1 MTPRLSQPVG
11 AYPRTRLRRN
21 RRTPWLR
28 RMVREN
34 RLSVDDLIWP
44 VFVIEGDSER
54 QAIPSMPDV
63 FRLTIDILVEDV
75 KLARDLEI
83 PAIAVFPYI
92 DSALKT
98 PDAAEAFNADNL
110 VCRAIRA
117 VKEAVPDI
125 GIICDVALDPFNSD
139 GHDGVVR
146 DGVILNDQT
155 IDILCKQAL
164 VQADAGCD
172 IIAPSD
178 MMDGRV
184 GIIRNAL
191 DGAGYQDVAIMSYAA
206 KYASVFY
213 GPFRDAVG
221 SKGAL
226 KGDKKTYQ
234 MDPANTDEALREVAL
249 DIEEGA
255 DMVMIKPGLPYLDV
269 VYRIKEAFN
278 MPTFV
283 YHISGEYAMIKAAGQ
298 NGWFDYETA
307 FMEVLLGFKR
317 AGADGII
324 TYTAIEAAKL
334 LQND

>member
-21 RRTPWLR
+21 RRTSWLR

-44 VFVIEGDSER
+44 VFVIEGENER

-63 FRLTIDILVEDV
+63 YRLTIDKLVEDV
-75 KLARDLEI
+75 TEARDLGI
-83 PAIAVFPYI
+83 PAIALFPYI
-92 DSALKT
+92 DPALKT

-117 VKEAVPDI
+117 VKKAVPDI

-146 DGVILNDQT
+146 DGVIPNDPS

-184 GIIRNAL
+184 GVIRNAL
-191 DGAGYQDVAIMSYAA
+191 DGASHQDVAIMSYAA
-206 KYASVFY
+206 
-213 GPFRDAVG
+213 
-221 SKGAL
+221 
-226 KGDKKTYQ
+226 TY
-234 MDPANTDEALREVAL
+234 D
-249 DIEEGA
+249 
-255 DMVMIKPGLPYLDV
+255 
-269 VYRIKEAFN
+269 
-278 MPTFV
+278 
-283 YHISGEYAMIKAAGQ
+283 
-298 NGWFDYETA
+298 
-307 FMEVLLGFKR
+307 
-317 AGADGII
+317 
-324 TYTAIEAAKL
+324 
-334 LQND
+334 

>member
-1 MTPRLSQPVG
+1 
-11 AYPRTRLRRN
+11 
-21 RRTPWLR
+21 
-28 RMVREN
+28 
-34 RLSVDDLIWP
+34 
-44 VFVIEGDSER
+44 
-54 QAIPSMPDV
+54 MPDV
-63 FRLTIDILVEDV
+63 YRLTIDKLVEDV
-75 KLARDLEI
+75 TVARDLGI
-83 PAIAVFPYI
+83 PAIALFPYI
-92 DSALKT
+92 DPALKT

-117 VKEAVPDI
+117 VKKAVPDI
-125 GIICDVALDPFNSD
+125 GIICDIALDPFNSD

-146 DGVILNDQT
+146 DGVIPNDPS

-184 GIIRNAL
+184 GVIRNAL
-191 DGAGYQDVAIMSYAA
+191 DGASHQDVAIMSYAA

-213 GPFRDAVG
+213 GPFRNAIG

-298 NGWFDYETA
+298 NGWLNYETA
-307 FMEVLLGFKR
+307 FMEVLIGFKR

-324 TYTAIEAAKL
+324 TYTAVEAAKL
-334 LQND
+334 LKNE

>member
-28 RMVREN
+28 QMVREN

-44 VFVIEGDSER
+44 VFVIEGKNER

-63 FRLTIDILVEDV
+63 YRLTIDKLVEDV
-75 KLARDLEI
+75 TMARDLGI
-83 PAIAVFPYI
+83 PAIALFPYI
-92 DSALKT
+92 DPALKT

-117 VKEAVPDI
+117 VKKAVPNI

-146 DGVILNDQT
+146 DGVILNDPS
-155 IDILCKQAL
+155 INILCKQAL

-184 GIIRNAL
+184 GVIRNAL
-191 DGAGYQDVAIMSYAA
+191 DGANHQDVAIMSYAA

-213 GPFRDAVG
+213 GPFRNAIG
-221 SKGAL
+221 SKDAL
-226 KGDKKTYQ
+226 KGDQ

-307 FMEVLLGFKR
+307 FMEVLIGFKR

-324 TYTAIEAAKL
+324 TYTAVEAAKL
-334 LQND
+334 LKNE